1 MAKAKKIT
9 QLSDLTP
16 DQANANKGTER
27 GRYMV
32 EASLTETGAGRS
44 IVADKDGRIIAGN
57 KTLEAW
63 AGMGGAVKVVETDG
77 HELVVVQRTDLDLS
91 DPKGKARKLAYYDN
105 RAGQVGLEWDA
116 EQLLADVNA
125 GVDLAAMFKTDE
137 IAELLAGVKG
147 GAEADA
153 EPQIDQAEELN
164 KKWQVKPGDLWRI
177 GAHRLLC
184 GDSTKAADVARVMGG
199 EKAELLFTSPPYAD
213 MREYKGGDVSVSNL
227 TQFVGVFAPYASYQ
241 VVNLGMKR
249 EGGAIVR
256 YWDGYI
262 SAAEA
267 AGMKLLAWNVWDKG
281 RATSIATQSA
291 MFAIEHEWLFVFGS
305 AEKAINRT
313 VDKSGDS
320 AKRAKYFRKDSGGR
334 AIRGVREA
342 DGTFKDS
349 PIGANYAA
357 KNMPSIVQCFPQ
369 MARDITKA
377 HAAPFPL
384 ELPSAYIAAM
394 TDLGQTVVEP
404 FAGSGTTLVAC
415 ENLGRKCRAVEISPA
430 YCAVILER
438 MAQAFPKLEITRDD
452 AE

>member
-1 MAKAKKIT
+1 MSGRRRMAKRKTIA

-16 DQANANKGTER
+16 DASNANKGTER

-63 AGMGGAVKVVETDG
+63 AGMGGAVKIVETDG
-77 HELVVVQRTDLDLS
+77 QELVVVQRTDLDLS

-125 GVDLAAMFKTDE
+125 GVDLAAMFKADE

-147 GAEADA
+147 GEADA

-164 KKWQVKPGDLWRI
+164 KKWQVKTGDLWKI

-199 EKAELLFTSPPYAD
+199 ERADCVCTDPPY
-213 MREYKGGDVSVSNL
+213 GIGDL
-227 TQFVGVFAPYASYQ
+227 
-241 VVNLGMKR
+241 M
-249 EGGAIVR
+249 EGGTWAKKQDAQFEKMR
-256 YWDGYI
+256 DWDARTDQKFFDMV
-262 SAAEA
+262 AALSVPSVVW
-267 AGMKLLAWNVWDKG
+267 GGNYFLTPPSRCWLVWDKPEFPTMSSAELAWTNVNANTKRIECG
-281 RATSIATQSA
+281 RTHQADGAKEHATQKPLAVITWSLS
-291 MFAIEHEWLFVFGS
+291 FLPVG
-305 AEKAINRT
+305 
-313 VDKSGDS
+313 
-320 AKRAKYFRKDSGGR
+320 
-334 AIRGVREA
+334 
-342 DGTFKDS
+342 
-349 PIGANYAA
+349 
-357 KNMPSIVQCFPQ
+357 IV
-369 MARDITKA
+369 
-377 HAAPFPL
+377 
-384 ELPSAYIAAM
+384 Y
-394 TDLGQTVVEP
+394 EP

-452 AE
+452 GAG

>member
-1 MAKAKKIT
+1 MAKRKTIT

-16 DQANANKGTER
+16 DTQNANKGTER

-125 GVDLAAMFKTDE
+125 GVDLAAMFKPDE
-137 IAELLAGVKG
+137 IAELLAGAG
-147 GAEADA
+147 GQGDADA

-164 KKWQVKPGDLWRI
+164 KKWQVKAGDLWRI

-184 GDSTKAADVARVMGG
+184 GDSTKAADVARVMGR
-199 EKAELLFTSPPYAD
+199 ERADMVFTDPPYGVMYESSKKNAISGD
-213 MREYKGGDVSVSNL
+213 LSQVAIPLSFKVMLESATAEDARLYICGGSGNAPMYYSLFDAYLQQMPRLIVWVKESFVMRPNNYHSQFELVYFGWKGKGGDPKHWHGDRKMS
-227 TQFVGVFAPYASYQ
+227 
-241 VVNLGMKR
+241 
-249 EGGAIVR
+249 
-256 YWDGYI
+256 D
-262 SAAEA
+262 
-267 AGMKLLAWNVWDKG
+267 VWDERRDATADYVHPTQKPTALAE
-281 RATSIATQSA
+281 RAVRNSCP
-291 MFAIEHEWLFVFGS
+291 L
-305 AEKAINRT
+305 
-313 VDKSGDS
+313 
-320 AKRAKYFRKDSGGR
+320 GGL
-334 AIRGVREA
+334 V
-342 DGTFKDS
+342 
-349 PIGANYAA
+349 Y
-357 KNMPSIVQCFPQ
+357 
-369 MARDITKA
+369 
-377 HAAPFPL
+377 
-384 ELPSAYIAAM
+384 
-394 TDLGQTVVEP
+394 EP
-404 FAGSGTTLVAC
+404 FSGSGSTLVAC
-415 ENLGRKCRAVEISPA
+415 ENLGRKCRAIEISPA

-452 AE
+452 GAG

>member
-1 MAKAKKIT
+1 MTKRKTIT
-9 QLSDLTP
+9 ALSDLTP
-16 DQANANKGTER
+16 DTANANKGTER

-125 GVDLAAMFKTDE
+125 GVDLAAMFKADE

-147 GAEADA
+147 GTDADA

-164 KKWQVKPGDLWRI
+164 KKWKVKVGDLWRI
-177 GAHRLLC
+177 GVHRLLC

-199 EKAELLFTSPPYAD
+199 EKAEMVWTDPPYGVAVGD
-213 MREYKGGDVSVSNL
+213 KNKYLNSIARSNRVEANLENDTLDEPGLTAMLCAAFDNAVAVCTAGAAWYVAAPPGPLHVLFGQALKDRGIWRQTIQWVKNNSTFSPMGVCYHWQAEPIFFGWLPNGPHRFYGGRKQTTVWMIDRPMASKEHPTMKPVELVQRAVANSSSVE
-227 TQFVGVFAPYASYQ
+227 Q
-241 VVNLGMKR
+241 VV
-249 EGGAIVR
+249 
-256 YWDGYI
+256 Y
-262 SAAEA
+262 
-267 AGMKLLAWNVWDKG
+267 
-281 RATSIATQSA
+281 
-291 MFAIEHEWLFVFGS
+291 
-305 AEKAINRT
+305 
-313 VDKSGDS
+313 
-320 AKRAKYFRKDSGGR
+320 
-334 AIRGVREA
+334 
-342 DGTFKDS
+342 
-349 PIGANYAA
+349 
-357 KNMPSIVQCFPQ
+357 
-369 MARDITKA
+369 
-377 HAAPFPL
+377 
-384 ELPSAYIAAM
+384 
-394 TDLGQTVVEP
+394 EP

-438 MAQAFPKLEITRDD
+438 MAQAFPKLEITQGDD
-452 AE
+452 AG

>member
-1 MAKAKKIT
+1 MAKRKTIT

-16 DQANANKGTER
+16 DTQNANKGTER

-63 AGMGGAVKVVETDG
+63 AGMGGAVKIVETDG
-77 HELVVVQRTDLDLS
+77 QELVVVQRTDLDLL
-91 DPKGKARKLAYYDN
+91 DPKGKARKLVYYDN

-125 GVDLAAMFKTDE
+125 GVDLAAMFKADE

-147 GAEADA
+147 GDADA

-164 KKWQVKPGDLWRI
+164 KKWQAKPGDLWRI

-199 EKAELLFTSPPYAD
+199 EKAELLFTSPPYSD
-213 MREYKGGDVSVSNL
+213 MREYGGGDMSVSNL
-227 TQFVGVFAPYASYQ
+227 TQFVGVFAPHASFQ

-249 EGGAIVR
+249 KDGAIVR
-256 YWDGYI
+256 YWDSYI

-267 AGMKLLAWNVWDKG
+267 VGMKLLAWNVWDKG

-291 MFAIEHEWLFVFGS
+291 MFAIEHEWLFVFGN

-313 VDKSGDS
+313 VDKSDDS
-320 AKRAKYFRKDSGGR
+320 AKREKYHRRDSGGR
-334 AIRGVREA
+334 AIRAVREA

-349 PIGANYAA
+349 PIGATYAA

-369 MARDITKA
+369 MARDITQA
-377 HAAPFPL
+377 HSAPFPL
-384 ELPSAYIAAM
+384 ELPSEYIAAM
-394 TDLGQTVVEP
+394 TDLGQGVAEP

-452 AE
+452 GAG

>member
-1 MAKAKKIT
+1 
-9 QLSDLTP
+9 
-16 DQANANKGTER
+16 
-27 GRYMV
+27 
-32 EASLTETGAGRS
+32 
-44 IVADKDGRIIAGN
+44 
-57 KTLEAW
+57 
-63 AGMGGAVKVVETDG
+63 
-77 HELVVVQRTDLDLS
+77 
-91 DPKGKARKLAYYDN
+91 
-105 RAGQVGLEWDA
+105 VGLEWDA

-125 GVDLAAMFKTDE
+125 GVDLAAMFKADE

-227 TQFVGVFAPYASYQ
+227 TQFVGVFAPHASYQ

-267 AGMKLLAWNVWDKG
+267 SGMKLLAWNVWKKNDAG
-281 RATSIATQSA
+281 SIANQTA
-291 MFAIEHEWLFVFGS
+291 MFGIVHEWLFVFGTG
-305 AEKAINRT
+305 AKDVNRT
-313 VDKSGDS
+313 LPNKT
-320 AKRAKYFRKDSGGR
+320 SGGR
-334 AIRGVREA
+334 AGLNRRLA
-342 DGTFKDS
+342 DGTVKRTTGPEMVKAFRQLDS
-349 PIGANYAA
+349 V
-357 KNMPSIVQCFPQ
+357 SCFDVKRGDNGVDHPAQ
-369 MARDITKA
+369 
-377 HAAPFPL
+377 FPL
-384 ELPSAYIAAM
+384 ALPSEYIAAM
-394 TDLGQTVVEP
+394 TDLGQGVAEP

-415 ENLGRKCRAVEISPA
+415 ENLGRKCLAIEISPA

-438 MAQAFPKLEITRDD
+438 MAQAFPKLEIQRDG
-452 AE
+452 AG

>member
-1 MAKAKKIT
+1 MAKRKTIT

-16 DQANANKGTER
+16 DAANANKGTER

-63 AGMGGAVKVVETDG
+63 AGMGGAVKIVETDG
-77 HELVVVQRTDLDLS
+77 QELVVVQRTDLDLS

-125 GVDLAAMFKTDE
+125 GVDLAAMFKADE

-147 GAEADA
+147 GDADA

-164 KKWQVKPGDLWRI
+164 KKWQVKTGDLWRI

-184 GDSTKAADVARVMGG
+184 GDSTKAADVTRVMGG
-199 EKAELLFTSPPYAD
+199 EKAALMVTSPPYGVGKD
-213 MREYKGGDVSVSNL
+213 YEVGGL
-227 TQFVGVFAPYASYQ
+227 AEWEKTIAGM
-241 VVNLGMKR
+241 LG
-249 EGGAIVR
+249 
-256 YWDGYI
+256 
-262 SAAEA
+262 A
-267 AGMKLLAWNVWDKG
+267 AGSPLAAINLCDVKVAADHREAHTYGRLIDLCAGAGLPLIGTRIWAKQPAWAQGPYWLSSYRAVDDFEYIGIFGDAPHTERTAQDWRYRGVWE
-281 RATSIATQSA
+281 IASVGKNDVHSA
-291 MFAIEHEWLFVFGS
+291 MFPV
-305 AEKAINRT
+305 
-313 VDKSGDS
+313 
-320 AKRAKYFRKDSGGR
+320 
-334 AIRGVREA
+334 
-342 DGTFKDS
+342 
-349 PIGANYAA
+349 
-357 KNMPSIVQCFPQ
+357 
-369 MARDITKA
+369 
-377 HAAPFPL
+377 
-384 ELPSAYIAAM
+384 ELPTRLITLLCDRGRIVY
-394 TDLGQTVVEP
+394 EP

-452 AE
+452 GAG